1 MNKFKLQIIP
11 MLSKNQLGF
20 LYMFLSVCTFSIMD
34 LIVKWSGDY
43 PTGQVMFFRGFF
55 GIIPTFFLIPRER
68 IKTFYKTKRPK
79 EHFFRCIMGLM
90 ALVAIFIALRKLPL
104 AIVVS
109 LSFSAPLFITI
120 LSIFLLSEKVGI
132 YRWLAVL
139 IGFVGVIIITEPGIE
154 EMNYLY
160 LLPIIFCV
168 GMSFVTITIRKL
180 SSTEPIWLISIFF
193 SIMILIASLMT
204 IPFGWV
210 MPNFHDF
217 ILLSLVGIMGG
228 SANLFLTQSYKLSEV
243 SLVAPLKYLSLIFA
257 IIFGYL
263 IWNEVPTTKTLIGAS
278 LVVSASLIIFRR
290 EIYHK
295 EKIPSATRHE

>member
-1 MNKFKLQIIP
+1 

-120 LSIFLLSEKVGI
+120 LSIF
-132 YRWLAVL
+132 
-139 IGFVGVIIITEPGIE
+139 
-154 EMNYLY
+154 
-160 LLPIIFCV
+160 
-168 GMSFVTITIRKL
+168 
-180 SSTEPIWLISIFF
+180 
-193 SIMILIASLMT
+193 
-204 IPFGWV
+204 
-210 MPNFHDF
+210 
-217 ILLSLVGIMGG
+217 
-228 SANLFLTQSYKLSEV
+228 
-243 SLVAPLKYLSLIFA
+243 
-257 IIFGYL
+257 
-263 IWNEVPTTKTLIGAS
+263 
-278 LVVSASLIIFRR
+278 
-290 EIYHK
+290 
-295 EKIPSATRHE
+295 